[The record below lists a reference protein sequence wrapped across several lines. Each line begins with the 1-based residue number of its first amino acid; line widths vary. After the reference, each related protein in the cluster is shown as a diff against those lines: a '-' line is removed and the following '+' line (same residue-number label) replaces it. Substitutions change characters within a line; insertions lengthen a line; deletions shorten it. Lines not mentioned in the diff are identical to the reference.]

1 VTTTTE
7 MTETSVGLTKTDVN
21 NLFPVG
27 FDRRRKLLTFRQA
40 DGSYLT
46 FIGFSRPTKVTRE
59 ILISVDFVANGI
71 YCANFRQPDHKPMK
85 ITGITYIGYGQPTE
99 VTVQ

>member
-1 VTTTTE
+1 
-7 MTETSVGLTKTDVN
+7 MTETFVGLTKTDVN

-27 FDRRRKLLTFRQA
+27 FDRRRKLLTIRQA